1 MSLNQSAI
9 YLSSIHSVEQKKRPN
24 ISLAV
29 ILQLSAL
36 FRGKFGKESK
46 MLLRF
51 FYFPVSDLNNV

>member
-9 YLSSIHSVEQKKRPN
+9 YLSSINSVEKRRGQ
-24 ISLAV
+24 ILHLQFM
-29 ILQLSAL
+29 LQLSAL
-36 FRGKFGKESK
+36 FGGKFGKESK